1 MVTKLSLDDD
11 FFMTEA
17 SVFGL
22 ISELPD
28 YRLCYMLNNA
38 MNLKLIRAEKDR
50 ELHTKKGLFQFS
62 EFEFQDLD
70 RQITWFLT
78 KNKKGKTTEGAV
90 PSTNDMNL
98 FMEYESS
105 SIPLV
110 ADHKMIDYFFWY
122 NSEPIAGVDG
132 LINES
137 LKHMPYVRTFQK
149 INIENSK
156 HIKNLLIEF

>member
-1 MVTKLSLDDD
+1 MVTKLSFDDD
-11 FFMTEA
+11 FLMSDA
-17 SVFGL
+17 SVYGL

-38 MNLKLIRAEKDR
+38 MNLKLIRSEKDR
-50 ELHTKKGLFQFS
+50 DLHTKKGFFQFS
-62 EFEFQDLD
+62 EFEFLD
-70 RQITWFLT
+70 AERQITWFLT
-78 KNKKGKTTEGAV
+78 SNKKGKSAEASATA
-90 PSTNDMNL
+90 TNDMNL

-122 NSEPIAGVDG
+122 NSEPIESIES

-137 LKHMPYVRTFQK
+137 LKQLPYVRTFQK
-149 INIENSK
+149 INIESSK
-156 HIKNLLIEF
+156 HIKNLLIE